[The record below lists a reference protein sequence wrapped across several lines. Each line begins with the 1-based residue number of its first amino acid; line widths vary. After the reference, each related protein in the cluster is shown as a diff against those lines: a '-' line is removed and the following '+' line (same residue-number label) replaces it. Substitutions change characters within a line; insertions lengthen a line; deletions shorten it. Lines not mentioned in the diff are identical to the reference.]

1 MVIAG
6 NDRAFGAAEKSVFV
20 KDPLMVLVTAPRVI
34 SPGEK
39 AALPVTLF
47 IQKEKIKEI
56 ALKAEGNDLL
66 RFEENTKN
74 ISAAGI
80 GEKDSEFTFIAGEK
94 TGIGKI
100 KVIASGGGETAMILK
115 WRLEVPILLKHGQN

>member
-6 NDRAFGAAEKSVFV
+6 NDRAFGAAEKSVLV

-47 IQKEKIKEI
+47 IQKEGIRMLL
-56 ALKAEGNDLL
+56 LKAEGNDL
-66 RFEENTKN
+66 
-74 ISAAGI
+74 
-80 GEKDSEFTFIAGEK
+80 
-94 TGIGKI
+94 
-100 KVIASGGGETAMILK
+100 
-115 WRLEVPILLKHGQN
+115 